1 MFKCDC
7 CHTEY
12 GGIRGFAAPQCPR
25 CAPRAAD
32 PTALGNFSGPFFRVL
47 DSRPLGSA
55 ERLRSNRPLTGEIA
69 LLDRAYRS

>member
-12 GGIRGFAAPQCPR
+12 GGIRGVVAPKCPR
-25 CAPRAAD
+25 CAPRATD
-32 PTALGNFSGPFFRVL
+32 SSGLRGGSGRFFRVI

-55 ERLRSNRPLTGEIA
+55 ERLRSMQPLTGEIA
-69 LLDRAYRS
+69 LLDRAYRA

>member
-12 GGIRGFAAPQCPR
+12 GGIRGVVAPECPR
-25 CAPRAAD
+25 CATHATA
-32 PTALGNFSGPFFRVL
+32 PTELRGVSGPFFRVV

-55 ERLRSNRPLTGEIA
+55 ERLRSSRPLTGEIA
-69 LLDRAYRS
+69 LLDRTYRA